1 MKTEKVRMVTLRQMY
16 YDRDLETGEEFDA
29 TPDHAALLARVGSAK
44 RVDEAAKAEAKKYDR
59 RDMRAKD

>member
-1 MKTEKVRMVTLRQMY
+1 MY